1 MAQLVVVAIAAFG
14 VYSFA
19 RTARDGEM
27 RRVCTPLCAL
37 GPNYADRNRSVPD
50 FELESLDGGKVR
62 FSSYRG
68 KVVIL
73 NFWTKNCR
81 PCLEEMPSLAELGKV
96 LNERKD
102 IALVTISTDES
113 MDDVKGTLRS
123 VLSTDKPPFTVLL
136 DSSGD
141 VVMEK
146 FGTRLYPET
155 WFVDTKGIIRA
166 RIDGARNWDSA
177 VSLDFAQSLT
187 DPLACDVTF
196 HRGRPTGDLSFL
208 CQDVTPMQ

>member
-1 MAQLVVVAIAAFG
+1 MVAIAAFG

-37 GPNYADRNRSVPD
+37 GPNYAARNRSVPD
-50 FELESLDGGKVR
+50 FELESLEGGKVR

-68 KVVIL
+68 KVVVL

-96 LNERKD
+96 LAEHKD
-102 IALVTISTDES
+102 VALVTISTAEGA
-113 MDDVKGTLRS
+113 DDVKGTLQS

-136 DSSGD
+136 DPEGS

-166 RIDGARNWDSA
+166 RVDGARNWDSSTA
-177 VSLDFAQSLT
+177 LDFAESLA
-187 DPLACDVTF
+187 DPLACDVSF
-196 HRGRPTGDLSFL
+196 HRGRPTGELAFL
-208 CQDVTPMQ
+208 CQDVAPMQ

>member
-1 MAQLVVVAIAAFG
+1 MAQLVMVAIAAFG

-37 GPNYADRNRSVPD
+37 APNYADRNRSVPD

-136 DSSGD
+136 DATGD
-141 VVMEK
+141 VVTEK

-155 WFVDTKGIIRA
+155 WFVDTQGIIRA

-177 VSLDFAQSLT
+177 IALDFAKSLG

-196 HRGRPTGDLSFL
+196 HRGRSTGELAFL